1 MDSWSL
7 IRGDCLWEG
16 VKHAGLTV
24 AIVNETGDKLSN
36 MCLLVVY
43 TFIRS
48 LYFVQF
54 ARGLSVTFLSS
65 PITFGRFTDLRG
77 LQYLVSSKLDLI
89 EVRR

>member
-1 MDSWSL
+1 MA
-7 IRGDCLWEG
+7 
-16 VKHAGLTV
+16 VKHLTV
-24 AIVNETGDKLSN
+24 AVVNKTGDKLNN
-36 MCLLVVY
+36 MCLQVVY

-54 ARGLSVTFLSS
+54 ARGLTVTFLST
-65 PITFGRFTDLRG
+65 PITFCRFTDLRG

>member
-1 MDSWSL
+1 MKL
-7 IRGDCLWEG
+7 E
-16 VKHAGLTV
+16 
-24 AIVNETGDKLSN
+24 KLSN
-36 MCLLVVY
+36 ICLQVAHSFV
-43 TFIRS
+43 RS

-54 ARGLSVTFLSS
+54 SRGLTVTFLSI

>member
-1 MDSWSL
+1 
-7 IRGDCLWEG
+7 
-16 VKHAGLTV
+16 
-24 AIVNETGDKLSN
+24 
-36 MCLLVVY
+36 MCLQVVY
-43 TFIRS
+43 TFVRS

-54 ARGLSVTFLSS
+54 ARGLTVQFLSS

>member
-1 MDSWSL
+1 M
-7 IRGDCLWEG
+7 
-16 VKHAGLTV
+16 TV
-24 AIVNETGDKLSN
+24 AVVNETGVNSVTFVCKLSTLSFVL
-36 MCLLVVY
+36 C
-43 TFIRS
+43 IS

-54 ARGLSVTFLSS
+54 SRGLTVTFLSI